1 MPGFETRIGHAA
13 IPTSPACMAIL
24 NLNDSIPKKSPHRS
38 LSRRSQ
44 PQEGSHAELAGA
56 PGPWFVGFTKLSRN
70 VRALSG
76 LPRKKKCGEAGS
88 CGRGSFD
95 RVV

>member
-1 MPGFETRIGHAA
+1 MPAFWEYTAPMSLGGTRGLPVYA
-13 IPTSPACMAIL
+13 
-24 NLNDSIPKKSPHRS
+24 
-38 LSRRSQ
+38 
-44 PQEGSHAELAGA
+44 A
-56 PGPWFVGFTKLSRN
+56 PGPQIRWREATEPITPGWSANRKLSRN

-76 LPRKKKCGEAGS
+76 LPRKKKCGGLRS